1 MYLFYDLLYFFLH
14 SLQTHAN
21 DPLPWIFPT
30 IVTYFQSGDFGST
43 LGADSI
49 SCSTS
54 SAPRMTELEVSMDD
68 DDDVNETAK

>member
-1 MYLFYDLLYFFLH
+1 VYDPLYSFLH
-14 SLQTHAN
+14 SLQTHAS
-21 DPLPWIFPT
+21 DPPPWIFPT
-30 IVTYFQSGDFGST
+30 VVTYFQSGDFGST

-54 SAPRMTELEVSMDD
+54 SASQMVELEVAMID